1 MARSHLTLAALATS
15 AVPGLTV
22 VGSGPL
28 GLGATG
34 DFDSALLRTENGGD
48 VVVRVPTSQRAETEQ
63 ARELIALSALTDGIR
78 SRLPFSVP
86 TILGQTPAGDT
97 RAVVSSYVAGFQVSA
112 DTLPAGDGVATSIG
126 GAIAALHAVPGSFV
140 GDVGLPVQSAEDSRA
155 EASSVVDRATATRLL
170 PAAVGTRWADA
181 IADDALWQFNPSVVN
196 GTVSAESFVIA
207 DHEVGQI
214 VVGMIGWSGLRL
226 SDPAHDLHWLSGAGE
241 AAESVFA
248 AYSAASSRAP
258 DSRIRV
264 RAMLYA
270 ELELARWLL
279 HGKDVHDQSI
289 VDDAVSM
296 LDGLVEHVL
305 GDVMHPLS
313 QQTGPVLSVDDVE
326 TLLNRTPRTG
336 SPRGGTG
343 METDSYDRSEIENV
357 LGIRERDE
365 TGPESDDPSAG
376 PGERDDDRLDE
387 ASSTHDADTGPI
399 EIVDGAHSPS
409 TTNDDERAR
418 RARASSRETVE
429 FDTAAWSNRATGAI
443 EREPAERETARRE
456 PAERE
461 PVEHHP
467 EDVTEATEPTA
478 ASQRDRNSSSE

>member
-15 AVPGLTV
+15 AVPGLLV

-34 DFDSALLRTENGGD
+34 DYDSALLRTASGD
-48 VVVRVPTSQRAETEQ
+48 EVSVRVPTSQRAETEQ

-86 TILGQTPAGDT
+86 VVLGQTPAGDT
-97 RAVVSSYVAGFQVSA
+97 RAVVSSYIAGFQVSA

-126 GAIAALHAVPGSFV
+126 GSIAALHAVPGSFI
-140 GDVGLPVQSAEDSRA
+140 GEVGLPVQSAEDSRA
-155 EASSVVDRATATRLL
+155 EASSVVDRAMATRLL
-170 PAAVGTRWADA
+170 PAAVGTRWSDA
-181 IADDALWQFNPSVVN
+181 IGDDALWQFNPTVVN
-196 GTVSAESFVIA
+196 GTTSAESFIVA

-241 AAESVFA
+241 AADSVFA
-248 AYSAASSRAP
+248 AYSAASSRTP

-264 RAMLYA
+264 RSMLYA

-289 VDDAVSM
+289 VDDAVTM

-313 QQTGPVLSVDDVE
+313 QQTGPVLSVGDVE
-326 TLLNRTPRTG
+326 TLLERTPRTG
-336 SPRGGTG
+336 SSSRGTG

-357 LGIRERDE
+357 LGGRGALDAEGSDTSAEDGTILPDAE
-365 TGPESDDPSAG
+365 TGPVEV
-376 PGERDDDRLDE
+376 L
-387 ASSTHDADTGPI
+387 
-399 EIVDGAHSPS
+399 GAPQHSPVS
-409 TTNDDERAR
+409 DDERSR
-418 RARASSRETVE
+418 RARASSRETVA
-429 FDTAAWSNRATGAI
+429 FDTSAWATRPASPTDSGGQADGAAD
-443 EREPAERETARRE
+443 P
-456 PAERE
+456 
-461 PVEHHP
+461 
-467 EDVTEATEPTA
+467 TEPSA
-478 ASQRDRNSSSE
+478 ASQRDRSSSSE

>member
-34 DFDSALLRTENGGD
+34 DFDSALLRTAAGD
-48 VVVRVPTSQRAETEQ
+48 EVVVRVPTSQRAETEQ
-63 ARELIALSALTDGIR
+63 ARELIALAALTDGIR
-78 SRLPFSVP
+78 SRLPFTVP
-86 TILGQTPAGDT
+86 LVLGQTPAGDT
-97 RAVVSSYVAGFQVSA
+97 RAVVSSYLAGFQVSA
-112 DTLPAGDGVATSIG
+112 DSLPAGDGVATSIG
-126 GAIAALHAVPGSFV
+126 GSIAALHSLPGSFV
-140 GDVGLPVQSAEDSRA
+140 GDVGLSAQSAEESRA
-155 EASSVVDRATATRLL
+155 EASSVVDRAMATRLL
-170 PAAVGTRWADA
+170 PAAVGTRWTDA
-181 IADDALWQFNPSVVN
+181 IGDDALWQFNPTVVN

-241 AAESVFA
+241 AADSVFA
-248 AYSAASSRAP
+248 AYTAASSRAP

-289 VDDAVSM
+289 VEDAVSL

-326 TLLNRTPRTG
+326 TLLERTPRAG
-336 SPRGGTG
+336 LASRRDGASSGTG
-343 METDSYDRSEIENV
+343 METDSYDRSELENV
-357 LGIRERDE
+357 VEGRGHGDDESFGHDE
-365 TGPESDDPSAG
+365 TA
-376 PGERDDDRLDE
+376 
-387 ASSTHDADTGPI
+387 TGPI
-399 EIVDGAHSPS
+399 DIPSDHPRSGDDVDGTTPEQGDGSNRPS
-409 TTNDDERAR
+409 LSDDERAR
-418 RARASSRETVE
+418 RTRASSRETVE
-429 FDTAAWSNRATGAI
+429 FDPVAWAVDRIRAAD
-443 EREPAERETARRE
+443 
-456 PAERE
+456 
-461 PVEHHP
+461 
-467 EDVTEATEPTA
+467 EDTS
-478 ASQRDRNSSSE
+478 SQTDTSGPPR

>member
-34 DFDSALLRTENGGD
+34 DFDSALLRTATGD
-48 VVVRVPTSQRAETEQ
+48 EVVVRVPTSQRAETEQ

-86 TILGQTPAGDT
+86 VVLGQTPAGDT
-97 RAVVSSYVAGFQVSA
+97 RAVVSSYIAGFQVNA
-112 DTLPAGDGVATSIG
+112 ETLPGGDGVATSIG

-140 GDVGLPVQSAEDSRA
+140 GDVGLPVQSADDSRT
-155 EASSVVDRATATRLL
+155 EASSVVERAMATRLL
-170 PAAVGTRWADA
+170 PAAVGTRWTDA
-181 IADDALWQFNPSVVN
+181 IGDDALWQFNPTVVN
-196 GTVSAESFVIA
+196 GTASAESFVIA

-241 AAESVFA
+241 AADSVFA
-248 AYSAASSRAP
+248 AYAAASSRTP

-279 HGKDVHDQSI
+279 HGKDAHDQSI

-305 GDVMHPLS
+305 GDVMNPLS
-313 QQTGPVLSVDDVE
+313 QQTGPVLSVADVE
-326 TLLNRTPRTG
+326 TLLQRTPRT
-336 SPRGGTG
+336 SSSSGGTG

-357 LGIRERDE
+357 LGGRSDADDDSADADGPGRDDVDAPEHAVSTPDAE
-365 TGPESDDPSAG
+365 TGPIDILDGSLRSTLSD
-376 PGERDDDRLDE
+376 E
-387 ASSTHDADTGPI
+387 
-399 EIVDGAHSPS
+399 
-409 TTNDDERAR
+409 ERAR

-429 FDTAAWSNRATGAI
+429 FDTAAWSDRRTATGDVHADDI
-443 EREPAERETARRE
+443 TAVGGGDGHGQ
-456 PAERE
+456 A
-461 PVEHHP
+461 
-467 EDVTEATEPTA
+467 DPTA
-478 ASQRDRNSSSE
+478 ASQRDRSSSSE

>member
-1 MARSHLTLAALATS
+1 MARSHFTLAALATS

-34 DFDSALLRTENGGD
+34 DFDSALLRTADGD
-48 VVVRVPTSQRAETEQ
+48 EVVVRVPTSQRAETEQ

-78 SRLPFSVP
+78 SRLPFVVPSV
-86 TILGQTPAGDT
+86 LGQTPTGDT
-97 RAVVSSYVAGFQVSA
+97 RAVVSSYIAGFQVAA
-112 DTLPAGDGVATSIG
+112 DALPAGDGISTSIG
-126 GAIAALHAVPGSFV
+126 GAIAAIHAVPGSFI
-140 GDVGLPVQSAEDSRA
+140 GEVGLPVQSADDSRV
-155 EASSVVDRATATRLL
+155 EASSVVERAMATRLL
-170 PAAVGTRWADA
+170 PAAVGTRWTDA
-181 IADDALWQFNPSVVN
+181 IGDDALWQFNPTVVN
-196 GTVSAESFVIA
+196 GTVSSESFVVA

-241 AAESVFA
+241 AADSVFA
-248 AYSAASSRAP
+248 AYTAASSRSP
-258 DSRIRV
+258 DARIRV

-326 TLLNRTPRTG
+326 TLLERTPRTSTRTG
-336 SPRGGTG
+336 STRTGTG

-357 LGIRERDE
+357 LGDSGARSNGAAHGADGPDASHHDAE
-365 TGPESDDPSAG
+365 TGPIDIPDGGSRSDLS
-376 PGERDDDRLDE
+376 
-387 ASSTHDADTGPI
+387 
-399 EIVDGAHSPS
+399 V
-409 TTNDDERAR
+409 DERAR
-418 RARASSRETVE
+418 RARASARETVE
-429 FDTAAWSNRATGAI
+429 FDAAAWAARLDDDARGVGDAGSDGTADDDTVVPDQGDAGRGTA
-443 EREPAERETARRE
+443 PTAR
-456 PAERE
+456 
-461 PVEHHP
+461 
-467 EDVTEATEPTA
+467 
-478 ASQRDRNSSSE
+478 SQRERNSSSE

>member
-15 AVPGLTV
+15 AVPGLTI

-34 DFDSALLRTENGGD
+34 DFDSALLRTESGD
-48 VVVRVPTSQRAETEQ
+48 EVVVRVPTSQRAETEQ
-63 ARELIALSALTDGIR
+63 SRELIALAALTEGIR
-78 SRLPFSVP
+78 SRLPFVVP
-86 TILGQTPAGDT
+86 VVLGQSPAGDT
-97 RAVVSSYVAGFQVSA
+97 RAVVSSYIAGFQVSA
-112 DTLPAGDGVATSIG
+112 DALPAGDGVATSIG
-126 GAIAALHAVPGSFV
+126 GAIAALHSVPGSFV
-140 GDVGLPVQSAEDSRA
+140 GDVGLPVQSAEDSRV
-155 EASSVVDRATATRLL
+155 EASSVVDRAMATRLL
-170 PAAVGTRWADA
+170 PAAVGTRWTDA
-181 IADDALWQFNPSVVN
+181 IGDDALWQFNPTVVN
-196 GTVSAESFVIA
+196 GTVSAESFVVA

-226 SDPAHDLHWLSGAGE
+226 SDPAHDLHWLSGAGD
-241 AAESVFA
+241 AADSVFA
-248 AYSAASSRAP
+248 SYSAASSRTP

-326 TLLNRTPRTG
+326 TLLERTPRTG
-336 SPRGGTG
+336 SSHRGTG
-343 METDSYDRSEIENV
+343 METDSFDRSEIENV
-357 LGIRERDE
+357 LADRDGAGSEDREKTAGDDSVDADDRDLPRESDHDAE
-365 TGPESDDPSAG
+365 TGPIDILDGSLRSA
-376 PGERDDDRLDE
+376 L
-387 ASSTHDADTGPI
+387 T
-399 EIVDGAHSPS
+399 
-409 TTNDDERAR
+409 DDERAR

-429 FDTAAWSNRATGAI
+429 FDVAAW
-443 EREPAERETARRE
+443 AEQRRE
-456 PAERE
+456 DGRDADAKRAGS
-461 PVEHHP
+461 
-467 EDVTEATEPTA
+467 DLASDDQLDGAEPTA
-478 ASQRDRNSSSE
+478 RSHRDRSSSSE

>member
-34 DFDSALLRTENGGD
+34 DFDSALLRTASGDD

-63 ARELIALSALTDGIR
+63 SRELIALSALTDGIR
-78 SRLPFSVP
+78 SRLPFTVP
-86 TILGQTPAGDT
+86 VVLGQTPAGDT
-97 RAVVSSYVAGFQVSA
+97 RAVVSSYIAGFQVNA
-112 DTLPAGDGVATSIG
+112 ETLPGGDGAATSIG
-126 GAIAALHAVPGSFV
+126 GSIAALHAVPGSFV

-155 EASSVVDRATATRLL
+155 EASSVVDRAMATRLL
-170 PAAVGTRWADA
+170 PAAVGTRWTDA
-181 IADDALWQFNPSVVN
+181 IGDDALWQFNPTVVN

-241 AAESVFA
+241 AADSVFA
-248 AYSAASSRAP
+248 AYTAASSRTP

-305 GDVMHPLS
+305 GDVMNPLS

-326 TLLNRTPRTG
+326 TLLQRTPRTSSSG
-336 SPRGGTG
+336 GGTG

-357 LGIRERDE
+357 LGGRGDA
-365 TGPESDDPSAG
+365 ESDA
-376 PGERDDDRLDE
+376 DDDRRETDG
-387 ASSTHDADTGPI
+387 SGSDGRDVPTDGVSTHDAETGPI
-399 EIVDGAHSPS
+399 DILDGSLRS
-409 TTNDDERAR
+409 TLSDEERAR

-429 FDTAAWSNRATGAI
+429 FDTAAWSD
-443 EREPAERETARRE
+443 RR
-456 PAERE
+456 PDGDGIRRDDADGQTD
-461 PVEHHP
+461 P
-467 EDVTEATEPTA
+467 TE
-478 ASQRDRNSSSE
+478 ASQRDRSSSSE